1 MNAKPRQQGF
11 TLVETLV
18 ALTIL
23 AIALVGTWKL
33 NLAVLHNDTTSH
45 RKATANQL
53 ADMKLEELKASPFAS
68 IAFGQQTDFCARE
81 GDRCTST
88 SDGQWFRRDWVV
100 SNPPI
105 AVPDTLQL
113 AVRVG
118 WGGKT
123 CSADLTSCD
132 HLVELVTFITNI

>member
-1 MNAKPRQQGF
+1 MNPKPRQNGF

-18 ALTIL
+18 ALVIL

-33 NLAVLHNDTTSH
+33 NLAVLHNDMSSH
-45 RKATANQL
+45 NRATATQV
-53 ADMKLEELKASPFAS
+53 ADKKLEELKASPFGS
-68 IAFGQQTDFCARE
+68 IGFGQQTDFCARD
-81 GDRCTST
+81 GDLCTAGSN
-88 SDGQWFRRDWVV
+88 GQWFRREWVV

-123 CSADLTSCD
+123 CVTDLANCD

>member
-33 NLAVLHNDTTSH
+33 NLAVLHNDMSSH
-45 RKATANQL
+45 KKATATQL
-53 ADMKLEELKASPFAS
+53 ADKKLEELKASPFA
-68 IAFGQQTDFCARE
+68 ALALGQQTDFCTRD

-100 SNPPI
+100 SNAPI
-105 AVPDTLQL
+105 AVPDTLQM

-132 HLVELVTFITNI
+132 HLVELVTFVTNI